1 MEFIYIIVRRFY
13 KRCFVN
19 CIAIA
24 LCSIVL
30 SMGASKA
37 IAQGTKNCPSGTLYF
52 TFDTGSMSQADLIAS
67 VLKKHDVKA
76 TFFLASE
83 KTVKGD
89 FSLDPTWGPYWKS
102 LASQGHVFGSHTF
115 DHVYFR
121 GASKPDQLAAKPQ
134 FGSNAGKALVWSNQ
148 QLCTELNR
156 VKSRFAE
163 FIGPSAAQAFLPIWR
178 APGGKAAEEVMAAA
192 SRCGYKHVYWAK
204 AGFLGDELS
213 SDSHPNTKL
222 LTAALSDLKD
232 GDITVAHLGIWSRK
246 DPWAPAVLE
255 PLIVGLKQKG
265 FCFAT
270 LRDHPDY
277 R

>member
-1 MEFIYIIVRRFY
+1 VPQSY
-13 KRCFVN
+13 KLHVVN
-19 CIAIA
+19 QIAIA
-24 LCSIVL
+24 VSSIAFALIAAPVW
-30 SMGASKA
+30 GQGSKA
-37 IAQGTKNCPSGTLYF
+37 CSGGTLYL

-89 FSLDPTWGPYWKS
+89 FSLDLTWGSYWKS
-102 LASQGHVFGSHTF
+102 LANQGHFFGSHTF

-134 FGSNAGKALVWSNQ
+134 FGSNAGKPLVWSNQ
-148 QLCTELNR
+148 QLCAELNK
-156 VKSRFAE
+156 VKSRFSELVGTNA
-163 FIGPSAAQAFLPIWR
+163 GQAFLPIWR
-178 APGGKAAEEVMAAA
+178 APGGKAPSEVMAAA
-192 SRCGYKHVYWAK
+192 AQCGYKHVHWAK

-213 SDSHPNTKL
+213 SDTHPNTKL
-222 LTAALSDLKD
+222 LSAALSELND
-232 GDITVAHLGIWSRK
+232 GDIAVAHLGIWSRK

>member
-1 MEFIYIIVRRFY
+1 MVSTCTIVLQ
-13 KRCFVN
+13 RCKSGFVQFS
-19 CIAIA
+19 
-24 LCSIVL
+24 LLSLFLTVL
-30 SMGASKA
+30 SMVASPTF
-37 IAQGTKNCPSGTLYF
+37 AQNTRTCASGTLYL
-52 TFDTGSMSQADLIAS
+52 TFDTGSMSQADYIAQ

-89 FSLDPTWGPYWKS
+89 YSLDPTWGAYWKS

-121 GASKPDQLAAKPQ
+121 GVSKPDQLAAKPQ
-134 FGSNAGKALVWSNQ
+134 FGPNAGKAMVWSNQ
-148 QLCTELNR
+148 QLCAELNK
-156 VKSRFAE
+156 VKSRF
-163 FIGPSAAQAFLPIWR
+163 FDFVGSSSGQAFLPIWR
-178 APGGKAAEEVMAAA
+178 APGGKAPAEVMAAA
-192 SRCGYKHVYWAK
+192 SQCGYKHVHWAK

-213 SDSHPNTKL
+213 SESHPNAKL
-222 LTAALSDLKD
+222 LSSALADLQD

-255 PLIVGLKQKG
+255 PLIAGLKQKG

>member
-1 MEFIYIIVRRFY
+1 
-13 KRCFVN
+13 VN
-19 CIAIA
+19 SLAIA
-24 LCSIVL
+24 LCSIAL
-30 SMGASKA
+30 AMGALPAWAQASKA
-37 IAQGTKNCPSGTLYF
+37 CSSGTLYL

-102 LASQGHVFGSHTF
+102 LANQGHVFGSHTF

-121 GASKPDQLAAKPQ
+121 GASKSDQLAAKPQ
-134 FGSNAGKALVWSNQ
+134 FGSSAGKSLVWSNQ
-148 QLCTELNR
+148 QLCVELNK
-156 VKSRFAE
+156 VKSRFSE
-163 FIGPSAAQAFLPIWR
+163 FVGATAIQAFLPIWR
-178 APGGKAAEEVMAAA
+178 APGGKAPAEVMAAA
-192 SRCGYKHVYWAK
+192 SQCGYKHVHWAK

-213 SDSHPNTKL
+213 SDTHPNTKL
-222 LTAALSDLKD
+222 LSAAMSDLKD

-255 PLIVGLKQKG
+255 PLIIGLKQKG